1 MFGSEPLS
9 HVTFYNI
16 NIGIIDDA
24 VVILGHTKD
33 KVFSVYQSFS
43 SQKTAEEIS
52 AFSNTFDKCFRFKGT
67 TV

>member
-33 KVFSVYQSFS
+33 KVFSVYHIFS
-43 SQKTAEEIS
+43 
-52 AFSNTFDKCFRFKGT
+52 
-67 TV
+67 